1 MKNEQK
7 QSVELDYNQRLLTHM
22 LHSGESITV
31 IDGNFTSR
39 YGRLR
44 LRSALREVFD
54 GHCPHSGFSGVLRHR
69 NEMPSLI
76 AATERVVTS

>member
-7 QSVELDYNQRLLTHM
+7 QSVELDCNQRLLTHM
-22 LHSGESITV
+22 LQYEESITV
-31 IDGNFTSR
+31 IDGNLTSR

-44 LRSALREVFD
+44 VGSAARAVFD
-54 GHCPHSGFSGVLRHR
+54 VQAGCPHGGVSRHR